1 MKYRITLNERI
12 RDLREE
18 RGLKQNEFGDINI
31 SASTMSEYEKDGKN
45 IPSNVIV
52 TLAEFFGVSTDYL
65 LGLTNIRNPKNNSLK
80 DIHFSDEALTILRQK
95 DVNTRLLSEMIEHP
109 GFRQFLT
116 DAESFVDGYVDEVI
130 EQVFSLYQFSGKALP
145 DLSPN
150 SINDSY
156 KNVLKRADEIK
167 KTFHAHILSNDLFPI
182 LNDLKADH
190 MKDNETAG
198 LNSAPAQL
206 QKLLQDL
213 PAPGTGSQVPVINE
227 ETKELLMKELVS
239 VMAQSTSAMTG
250 SKDPKPMEKMI
261 TDMLYSDEF
270 KQIRQHSELFE
281 SDPRKRRQM
290 DETDSSITSN
300 NDANKKDD
308 KTQK

>member
-18 RGLKQNEFGDINI
+18 RGLKQNEFGKINI

-65 LGLTNIRNPKNNSLK
+65 LGLTNIREPKNNSLK
-80 DIHFSDEALTILRQK
+80 GIHFSDEALNILRQK
-95 DVNTRLLSEMIEHP
+95 DINTRLLSEMIEHP

-116 DAESFVDGYVDEVI
+116 DAESFVDGYVDEII
-130 EQVFSLYQFSGKALP
+130 EQVFSLYRFSGDALP
-145 DLSPN
+145 NLSQDPT
-150 SINDSY
+150 NDSY
-156 KNVLKRADEIK
+156 KNALKRADEIK
-167 KTFHAHILSNDLFPI
+167 KTFHANILSNDLFPI

-190 MKDNETAG
+190 MKDNETVG
-198 LNSAPAQL
+198 LNSAPALL
-206 QKLLQDL
+206 QTLLQDFTV
-213 PAPGTGSQVPVINE
+213 PGTGSQTAEINE
-227 ETKELLMKELVS
+227 ETKEMLMKELVS

-250 SKDPKPMEKMI
+250 SKDPGPMEKMI
-261 TDMLYSDEF
+261 TNMLDSDEF

-281 SDPRKRRQM
+281 SDPRKRRRI
-290 DETDSSITSN
+290 DEPDSSITS
-300 NDANKKDD
+300 DSGTNKKVE
-308 KTQK
+308 KP